1 MQTKEINIRNFK
13 GIEDLQK
20 EINGKSVYLV
30 GKNGSGKTSF
40 IDAVWCGLTGKNL
53 PETPIHNNKKK
64 GLIEIDLG
72 DCIARTKFVKD
83 KPARFELER
92 KEFDKEADKFIK
104 SPRGYLEKKIGLLN
118 FDIEEFF
125 AKSNAEQV
133 KYFAKIVGVD
143 FSDLDGDIEE
153 LTDTRKFDKKKLA
166 EYENKNA
173 WYKKE
178 DLEREFINVVELS
191 QKINKAKELAANQ
204 KRVLEALETKQKEA
218 SELAEKLVEK
228 KAEVAKC
235 ISWLDSA
242 KDKITTADAIEKMDA
257 ELQNSD
263 DLNNSK
269 REATEAKEA
278 EKEVDNYKAMIEQAT
293 SDIDKKRQEKAKRI
307 SKNIKVDGLTYD
319 VNGERFLYDGLPFDN
334 KQINTA
340 SQLIAGM
347 KIASTMLKELRILR
361 VDGSLIDK
369 SNMHEVEAWAN
380 ENDIQLFVEVVDR
393 DGGEFSVNIN
403 EG

>member
-1 MQTKEINIRNFK
+1 
-13 GIEDLQK
+13 
-20 EINGKSVYLV
+20 
-30 GKNGSGKTSF
+30 
-40 IDAVWCGLTGKNL
+40 
-53 PETPIHNNKKK
+53 
-64 GLIEIDLG
+64 
-72 DCIARTKFVKD
+72 
-83 KPARFELER
+83 
-92 KEFDKEADKFIK
+92 
-104 SPRGYLEKKIGLLN
+104 
-118 FDIEEFF
+118 
-125 AKSNAEQV
+125 
-133 KYFAKIVGVD
+133 
-143 FSDLDGDIEE
+143 
-153 LTDTRKFDKKKLA
+153 
-166 EYENKNA
+166 
-173 WYKKE
+173 
-178 DLEREFINVVELS
+178 
-191 QKINKAKELAANQ
+191 
-204 KRVLEALETKQKEA
+204 
-218 SELAEKLVEK
+218 
-228 KAEVAKC
+228 
-235 ISWLDSA
+235 
-242 KDKITTADAIEKMDA
+242 
-257 ELQNSD
+257 LQNSD

-293 SDIDKKRQEKAKRI
+293 SDIDKKRKEKAKRI

-347 KIASTMLKELRILR
+347 KIASTMLRELRILR

>member
-293 SDIDKKRQEKAKRI
+293 SDIDKKRKEKAKRI